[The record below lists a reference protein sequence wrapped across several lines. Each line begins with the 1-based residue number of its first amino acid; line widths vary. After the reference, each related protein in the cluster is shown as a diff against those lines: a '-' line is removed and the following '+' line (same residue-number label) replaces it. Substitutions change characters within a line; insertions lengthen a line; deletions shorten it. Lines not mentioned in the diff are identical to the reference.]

1 MFNLD
6 KNGPH
11 FYHRSSDQGEEILL
25 DRQSQIEFLL
35 DHYENPSHK
44 HALAHADITQEGGN
58 PGCGDLIKLYIKFSE
73 RGGELHIEAISF
85 EGEGCTISQ
94 ASADVLAEMVQGKS
108 LRRITELGQAELM
121 ETLGREVVLNRMRCA
136 TLSLDTLKVALRRYQ
151 QQRRA
156 QPGD

>member
-1 MFNLD
+1 M
-6 KNGPH
+6 
-11 FYHRSSDQGEEILL
+11 

-44 HALAHADITQEGGN
+44 YALAHPDLVQEGGN
-58 PGCGDLIKLYIKFSE
+58 PGCGDLIRLYLKFTQRE
-73 RGGELHIEAISF
+73 GESYLETISF

-94 ASADVLAEMVQGKS
+94 ASVDVLAGMVQGKS
-108 LRRITELGQAELM
+108 LRRIAELGQAELM

-136 TLSLDTLKVALRRYQ
+136 TLSLNALKSALRRYQ

>member
-1 MFNLD
+1 M
-6 KNGPH
+6 
-11 FYHRSSDQGEEILL
+11 

-35 DHYENPSHK
+35 DHYENPGHK
-44 HALAHADITQEGGN
+44 HALAHPDLVQEGGN
-58 PGCGDLIKLYIKFSE
+58 PGCGDLIKLYLKFTE
-73 RGGELHIEAISF
+73 REGQPHIEAISF

-108 LRRITELGQAELM
+108 LRQIAELGQAELM
-121 ETLGREVVLNRMRCA
+121 ETLGREVVLSRVRCA
-136 TLSLDTLKVALRRYQ
+136 TLSLDTLKIALRRYQ